1 MLTGFLILV
10 IASLTMCVWQQFF
23 LSLRMRS
30 KLGHLLKSRPASVTY
45 RSWRSQ
51 PDFVSLDVSE
61 HHWISDTV
69 AAQRFIR
76 TGMDTVYVGSVAGT
90 SSTFYTLHDMSRW
103 FVEAGVD
110 LDDPVWDYLETLAQ
124 EEITNN

>member
-1 MLTGFLILV
+1 V
-10 IASLTMCVWQQFF
+10 A
-23 LSLRMRS
+23 
-30 KLGHLLKSRPASVTY
+30 
-45 RSWRSQ
+45 
-51 PDFVSLDVSE
+51 E

-76 TGMDTVYVGSVAGT
+76 TGMNTLYVGSVAGT
-90 SSTFYTLHDMSRW
+90 SHTFYHLHDMSRW